1 MFYTCPPHQQMP
13 SFCKGSFEKE
23 SKYREK
29 PVRGNVID
37 AFILKCFGSR
47 NFPFDSLAKR
57 TKKRKTQDTTKIIDN
72 FETVYLT

>member
-1 MFYTCPPHQQMP
+1 ML
-13 SFCKGSFEKE
+13 SFCKESFEKE

-47 NFPFDSLAKR
+47 NFSFDSLAKR
-57 TKKRKTQDTTKIIDN
+57 IKK
-72 FETVYLT
+72 

>member
-1 MFYTCPPHQQMP
+1 MP
-13 SFCKGSFEKE
+13 SFCKESFKKE

-47 NFPFDSLAKR
+47 NFPFDSL
-57 TKKRKTQDTTKIIDN
+57 TKKTQNKEKSKIQIK
-72 FETVYLT
+72 